1 MVLANLSIAFNRLK
15 HDLLIA
21 KLRASGF
28 NYEYLN
34 RFGNTLT
41 FITLAYLKG
50 KKKCSSVGVVALLQ
64 ILLRATAVQTLT
76 TMHAYA
82 RKDLPQLLLMCT
94 TEF

>member
-50 KKKCSSVGVVALLQ
+50 KKKMFFSGSCCIIANITSCNS
-64 ILLRATAVQTLT
+64 RANFDNNACVRKKRLT
-76 TMHAYA
+76 PTVTDVYY
-82 RKDLPQLLLMCT
+82 
-94 TEF
+94 